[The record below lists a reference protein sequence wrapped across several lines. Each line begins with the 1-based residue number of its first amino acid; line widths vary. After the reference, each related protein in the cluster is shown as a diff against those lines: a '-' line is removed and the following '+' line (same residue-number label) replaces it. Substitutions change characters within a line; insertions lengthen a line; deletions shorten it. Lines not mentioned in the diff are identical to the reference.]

1 MKTKILYGIILASLL
16 AISAIGGYRY
26 GVRKSIEGGA
36 LALLINDDA
45 FKAETQ
51 KRIVESYEAL
61 ELEKLGRSVVC
72 RTDTLYLPAPC
83 GAYSNGVETMRY
95 TDKQRRFILKERERA
110 KKFDSLSKAKY
121 PKGNG
126 GAFMECVLALQKAK
140 TKADTAKIC
149 LKDGKE
155 CAIMLGGVGGCKDY
169 DYQ

>member
-1 MKTKILYGIILASLL
+1 MKTKILYVIILASLL

-51 KRIVESYEAL
+51 KKILESYKDL

-83 GAYSNGVETMRY
+83 GAYSEGVEKIRY
-95 TDKQRRFILKERERA
+95 TDKQRRFIVKNEIKS
-110 KKFDSLSKAKY
+110 KKMDSISKAKY
-121 PKGNG
+121 PNGNG
-126 GAFMECVLALQKAK
+126 GAVMKCMIKLSEAK

-149 LKDGKE
+149 LANNKE
-155 CAIMLGGVGGCKDY
+155 CVYMALGGCD

>member
-51 KRIVESYEAL
+51 KKILESYKDL

-72 RTDTLYLPAPC
+72 RTDTVYLPAPC
-83 GAYSNGVETMRY
+83 GEYSEGKEVKKYHQEERKLKVKSEQARIKA
-95 TDKQRRFILKERERA
+95 DKQGLKN
-110 KKFDSLSKAKY
+110 L
-121 PKGNG
+121 G
-126 GAFMECVLALQKAK
+126 MVALLCSEKLKNAK
-140 TKADTAKIC
+140 TETEKNKIC
-149 LKDGKE
+149 LGENQKCKTALE
-155 CAIMLGGVGGCKDY
+155 AVGDNCK
-169 DYQ
+169 

>member
-36 LALLINDDA
+36 LALLMTDDA

-51 KRIVESYEAL
+51 KKILESYEAL

-83 GAYSNGVETMRY
+83 GAYSNGVETMHY
-95 TDKQRRFILKERERA
+95 TEKQRRFMVKNEIKAR
-110 KKFDSLSKAKY
+110 KMDSISKTKY

-126 GAFMECVLALQKAK
+126 GAVMECLMALQKAK

-149 LKDGKE
+149 LANNKE
-155 CAIMLGGVGGCKDY
+155 CAYMSLGGCD

>member
-51 KRIVESYEAL
+51 RKILESYKDL

-72 RTDTLYLPAPC
+72 RTDTLYLPTPC
-83 GAYSNGVETMRY
+83 GEYSEGKEVKKYHQEERKIMVRSEQARIKA
-95 TDKQRRFILKERERA
+95 DKQGMKNV
-110 KKFDSLSKAKY
+110 
-121 PKGNG
+121 G
-126 GAFMECVLALQKAK
+126 VVALLCSEKLENAK
-140 TKADTAKIC
+140 TANDRNKIC
-149 LKDGKE
+149 LAENQKCKTALE
-155 CAIMLGGVGGCKDY
+155 AVGGECK
-169 DYQ
+169 